1 MTIDVGLDCRP
12 LDPDQVPPYAELLK
26 TITAADE
33 DSRIMSEK
41 EILDDFA
48 DPLMDFER
56 GSLACYDGDQM
67 IGYSILSR
75 RSSAD
80 PVHDLYQWGGVHP
93 LYRGRGIGSWLLDWA
108 EDAAVR
114 LHREH
119 FPDRPAS
126 LECNIQIKNTPAI
139 ELFAA
144 RGYEQHRWFHEMMR
158 DLSGELSVRTLP
170 ADVEVA
176 GFTPER
182 SADALLVRN
191 EAFRDHWGSTEVTPE
206 SWDYHTSLGAFR
218 PALSFVAYCE
228 GEPIGFV
235 MAHEYEAYNEK
246 TGTRDVYFPLVGTRR
261 AARGRGIA
269 SGLLTLAMRTA
280 TADGYDTATLD
291 VDADSPTGA
300 VGLYER
306 LGFITKDTRVTV
318 SRRLYEPGSAAS

>member
-1 MTIDVGLDCRP
+1 MTLEADLDCRP
-12 LDPDQVPPYAELLK
+12 IDPDQVRPYADLLK

-33 DSRIMSEK
+33 DSRIMSED
-41 EILDDFA
+41 EILDDFN
-48 DPLMDFER
+48 DPLTDFER

-67 IGYSILSR
+67 IGFSILSR

-80 PVHDLYQWGGVHP
+80 PVHDLLQWGGVHP
-93 LYRGRGIGSWLLDWA
+93 LYRGRGIGSGLLDWA
-108 EDAAVR
+108 EEAAVR
-114 LHREH
+114 LHQEH
-119 FPDRPAS
+119 FPDRPAK
-126 LECNIQIKNTPAI
+126 LECQIQTKNAGAV

-144 RGYEQHRWFHEMMR
+144 RGYEQSRWFHEMML
-158 DLSGELSVRTLP
+158 DLSAELP
-170 ADVEVA
+170 ARALPAGVDVA

-206 SWDYHTSLGAFR
+206 SWEYHTSIGAFR
-218 PALSFVAYCE
+218 PALSLVAYSE

-246 TGTRDVYFPLVGTRR
+246 TGTRDVYIPLVGTRR

-269 SGLLTLAMRTA
+269 SGLLTLALRA
-280 TADGYDTATLD
+280 ASADGYDTATLD

-306 LGFITKDTRVTV
+306 LGFITKDTRVNV
-318 SRRLYEPGSAAS
+318 SRRLYEPASSG